1 MRPTSP
7 EESSVPLPDATGLH
21 FALVVARFNAD
32 VTSRLRDGA
41 LEALAVA
48 GAAPDAVTTF
58 EAPGA
63 FEVPFA
69 AKALAATGR
78 FDAIVCLGCLI
89 RGDTPHFD
97 FIASAVSHGIE
108 AAARETGV
116 PMAFG
121 VLTTNTLEQALER
134 AAMDRTNKGWEAAAA
149 AVEMAQLVRRLGDED
164 TPA

>member
-1 MRPTSP
+1 MRLTPDDQLP
-7 EESSVPLPDATGLH
+7 PLPDASGLRV
-21 FALVVARFNAD
+21 ALVVARFNAE

-48 GAAPDAVTTF
+48 GAAPDAVETF

-63 FEVPFA
+63 FEIPFA
-69 AKALAATGR
+69 AQALAATGR

-97 FIASAVSHGIE
+97 FIASAVAHGIE
-108 AAARETGV
+108 AASREMGV

-121 VLTTNTLEQALER
+121 VLTTNTVEQALER

-149 AVEMAQLVRRLGDED
+149 AVEMAHLVRRLAREGVRS
-164 TPA
+164 

>member
-1 MRPTSP
+1 MRHTSD
-7 EESSVPLPDATGLH
+7 ESAAALPDASDLRV
-21 FALVVARFNAD
+21 ALVVARFNAD

-48 GAAPDAVTTF
+48 GAAPDAVETV

-69 AKALAATGR
+69 ARALAATGR

-97 FIASAVSHGIE
+97 FIASAVTHGIE

-134 AAMDRTNKGWEAAAA
+134 AAMDRTNTGWEAAAA
-149 AVEMAQLVRRLGDED
+149 AVEMARLVRRLAQEGDR
-164 TPA
+164 A

>member
-1 MRPTSP
+1 MRSTPTDESTSP
-7 EESSVPLPDATGLH
+7 LADASGLRV
-21 FALVVARFNAD
+21 ALVVSRFNPE
-32 VTSRLRDGA
+32 VTGRLRDGA

-48 GAAPDAVTTF
+48 GAAT
-58 EAPGA
+58 EAIETIEVPGA
-63 FEVPFA
+63 FEIPFA
-69 AKALAATGR
+69 AQAVAATGR
-78 FDAIVCLGCLI
+78 VDAIVCLGCLI

-108 AAARETGV
+108 SAAREMGV

-149 AVEMAQLVRRLGDED
+149 AVEMAHIVRRLAREGVRS
-164 TPA
+164 

>member
-7 EESSVPLPDATGLH
+7 EESSAPLPDATGLR

-58 EAPGA
+58 ETPGA

-69 AKALAATGR
+69 AKALADTGR

-97 FIASAVSHGIE
+97 FIASAVTHGIE
-108 AAARETGV
+108 SAARETGV

-121 VLTTNTLEQALER
+121 VLTTNTVEQALER

-164 TPA
+164 TPE

>member
-1 MRPTSP
+1 MRHTSD
-7 EESSVPLPDATGLH
+7 ESAAALPDASDLRV
-21 FALVVARFNAD
+21 ALVVARFNAD

-48 GAAPDAVTTF
+48 GAAPDAVETV

-69 AKALAATGR
+69 ARALAATGR

-97 FIASAVSHGIE
+97 FIASAVTHGIE

-149 AVEMAQLVRRLGDED
+149 AVEMARLVRRLAQKGDRS
-164 TPA
+164 

>member
-1 MRPTSP
+1 MRHTSD
-7 EESSVPLPDATGLH
+7 ESAAALPDASDLRV
-21 FALVVARFNAD
+21 ALVVARFNAD

-48 GAAPDAVTTF
+48 GAAPDAVETV

-69 AKALAATGR
+69 ARAIAATGR

-97 FIASAVSHGIE
+97 FIASAVTHGIE

-149 AVEMAQLVRRLGDED
+149 AVEMARLVRRLAQKGDRS
-164 TPA
+164 

>member
-1 MRPTSP
+1 MRPSTDDQSQ
-7 EESSVPLPDATGLH
+7 SLPDASGLRL
-21 FALVVARFNAD
+21 ALVVARFNAE

-48 GAAPDAVTTF
+48 GAAPDAVETV

-63 FEVPFA
+63 FEIPFA
-69 AKALAATGR
+69 AQALAATGR

-97 FIASAVSHGIE
+97 FIASAVAHGIE
-108 AAARETGV
+108 SAAREMGV

-121 VLTTNTLEQALER
+121 VLTTNTMEQALER

-149 AVEMAQLVRRLGDED
+149 AVEMAHLVRRLAREG
-164 TPA
+164 ARS

>member
-1 MRPTSP
+1 MRHTSD
-7 EESSVPLPDATGLH
+7 ESTAALPDASDLRV
-21 FALVVARFNAD
+21 ALVVARFNAD

-48 GAAPDAVTTF
+48 GAAPDAVETV

-69 AKALAATGR
+69 ARALAATGR

-97 FIASAVSHGIE
+97 FIAAAVTHGIE

-134 AAMDRTNKGWEAAAA
+134 AAMDRSNKGWEAAAA
-149 AVEMAQLVRRLGDED
+149 AVEMARLVRRLAQEGDRS
-164 TPA
+164 